1 MKKIKNPQKIE
12 TRKMLAKVARYVQ
25 MCAVIGENPLTF
37 ARTAVETFN
46 EAAMQGEANVG
57 DN

>member
-1 MKKIKNPQKIE
+1 MKIKNPQKIE
-12 TRKMLAKVARYVQ
+12 TQKMLAKVARYVQ

-37 ARTAVETFN
+37 AKDAVETFN
-46 EAAMQGEANVG
+46 KNNQGDQNVG